1 MSILIGTRNPAKF
14 QRYQTIIRQCLNMD
28 IYSLGDVEVKEV
40 AREDGLTAEENA
52 RQKACTYAQ
61 LSGMPTLG
69 IDEALAIPG
78 LPQEEQPGVYVRR
91 YAGKEA
97 SDGELL
103 ALFLT
108 KIARLPVSQRQAIW
122 TYALCLALP
131 NGEEFFEQVQVQVL
145 FTDTPR
151 LPLVPGYP
159 LSSLLIDPTL
169 MKPLLD
175 CTPEEE
181 HHRLRPLFHA
191 VNMLLQSA
199 FSTGVARK

>member
-14 QRYQTIIRQCLNMD
+14 QRYQAILRQYLNAD
-28 IYSLGDVEVKEV
+28 IYSLEDIGVTEV
-40 AREDGLTAEENA
+40 AIEDGITAEENA
-52 RQKACTYAQ
+52 RKKARIYAQ
-61 LSGMPTLG
+61 LSGLPTLG
-69 IDEALAIPG
+69 IDEALAFPR
-78 LPQEEQPGVYVRR
+78 LPQEEQPGIYVRR

-103 ALFLT
+103 SSFLS

-122 TYALCLALP
+122 TYGLCIALP
-131 NGEEFFEQVQVQVL
+131 NSEEFFEQVQVHVL
-145 FTDTPR
+145 FTDSPR
-151 LPLVPGYP
+151 LPLLPGYP

-181 HHRLRPLFHA
+181 QNRLRCLFHA
-191 VNMLLQSA
+191 VDTLLQSA
-199 FSTGVARK
+199 SPLVTV